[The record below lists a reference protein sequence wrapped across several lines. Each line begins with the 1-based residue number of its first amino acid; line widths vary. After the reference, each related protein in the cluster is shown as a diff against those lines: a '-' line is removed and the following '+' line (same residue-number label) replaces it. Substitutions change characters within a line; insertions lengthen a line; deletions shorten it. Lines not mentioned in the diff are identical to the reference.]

1 MNRKWIKLSTLAA
14 VAALAGMVVFSYTAA
29 AQTAQPPQTQA
40 RGRNTAGAGMGVMMR
55 SRAAGPDSSLVAVAA
70 TTLNVSQTDLVATLK
85 AGRTIAD
92 VAAEKG
98 VALDKI
104 VDAFIAPRVTT
115 INSAVAAGRITQA
128 QADAMIAA
136 MKANVTA
143 QLNAP
148 FAPRGYGNGD
158 GTCDGTGAGFV
169 DNNGDGVCD
178 NAGGGQN
185 QKGPAN
191 RGGGRWNR

>member
-1 MNRKWIKLSTLAA
+1 MNRKWIKLSALAA
-14 VAALAGMVVFSYTAA
+14 VAALAGLVVFNQSVA
-29 AQTAQPPQTQA
+29 AQTTEPPQTQA
-40 RGRNTAGAGMGVMMR
+40 RGRNAGGTGMGMMMR
-55 SRAAGPDSSLVAVAA
+55 GRAAGPDNSLVAVAA

-85 AGRTIAD
+85 TGKTIAN

-104 VDAFIAPRVTT
+104 VDAFIAPRVNTL
-115 INSAVAAGRITQA
+115 NSAVASGRITQA

-148 FAPRGYGNGD
+148 FTPRGYGD
-158 GTCDGTGAGFV
+158 GTCDGTGASFV
-169 DNNGDGVCD
+169 DANGDGVCD
-178 NAGGGQN
+178 NYGGAQ
-185 QKGPAN
+185 QGPAN

>member
-1 MNRKWIKLSTLAA
+1 MNRKWIKLSALAA
-14 VAALAGMVVFSYTAA
+14 VAALAGMVVFSYTTA

>member
-1 MNRKWIKLSTLAA
+1 MNRKWIKLSALAA